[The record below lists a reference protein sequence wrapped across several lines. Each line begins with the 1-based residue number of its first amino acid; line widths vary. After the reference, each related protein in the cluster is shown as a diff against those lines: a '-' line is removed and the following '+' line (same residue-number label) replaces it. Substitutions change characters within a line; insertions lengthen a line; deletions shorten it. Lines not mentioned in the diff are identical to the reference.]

1 MKTGKHGNMETWKH
15 GKMETWKLG
24 NIEKWK
30 HVNLETWKHGLID
43 FNIDNTDSLYIPVE
57 AAWKI
62 LI

>member
-1 MKTGKHGNMETWKH
+1 METWKH

-43 FNIDNTDSLYIPVE
+43 FDIDNTDSLYIPVE